1 VIIVNFKR
9 YLDEI
14 GAERLAGICRRI
26 SQECKL
32 EVVVA
37 VEAEHLEKCL
47 QTGVECWTQKFEPM
61 ANGYKGSLI
70 NHSDFRLGW
79 EVVKDQVVELGNRG
93 KRVCVCAA
101 TVEEA
106 VAFAKF
112 GQEFVGYE
120 PPSLIGSREKSVA
133 SEKPEDIAR
142 VVTGVNGV
150 GVLVGAGI
158 HSKEDVKVGLK
169 LGAVGVLV
177 ATDVV
182 KVEDPEKELR
192 ELAEAFTN

>member
-93 KRVCVCAA
+93 KRVCVCAQRRRCSA
-101 TVEEA
+101 TTRDPVR
-106 VAFAKF
+106 
-112 GQEFVGYE
+112 GRGLGGWRVGSLTRWGAWGWSRA
-120 PPSLIGSREKSVA
+120 PPLRC
-133 SEKPEDIAR
+133 EDR
-142 VVTGVNGV
+142 
-150 GVLVGAGI
+150 
-158 HSKEDVKVGLK
+158 
-169 LGAVGVLV
+169 
-177 ATDVV
+177 ATDLF
-182 KVEDPEKELR
+182 DHLR
-192 ELAEAFTN
+192 ADRVADCFQCGASPGPDTSSHVAGNPIN